1 MRQVATAGDEPW
13 SRLSPN
19 LFLTGNTYALAS
31 RDGAL
36 LLVDPYGP
44 RIAAQ
49 VRALQQERRLGD
61 VERVMISHAH
71 NDHYKGVYLLP
82 ERDSF
87 QLWTLAQV
95 AEPIGRPYRYLAP
108 YLDTRPVRTDRR
120 LNDGENV
127 RWREY
132 EFKIHHLPGQT
143 EFTMGV
149 ESTIDGKRCFF
160 TADNFFHAD
169 QFSGSGGWSGRNRA
183 WPDGYAASARQVLDA
198 APDWVLAEHGGAFE
212 FNREDFARRVRWAQD
227 AARAA
232 DRVSPSGHYRRDWD
246 PQRVRVEPLLVSAQP
261 GERIQMAIVAFN
273 PTQIEETLGFELDG
287 RGVLTGTRGEITV
300 TAEGTARREV
310 EVEVLRDAAPGRHV
324 LPLVIRN
331 GEVEDGSDTF
341 FIVDVE

>member
-1 MRQVATAGDEPW
+1 MPLSDDVQATLMQTARDLLAAGALKSYEHYTKSRTVDLPNYAFLAKSQVATAGDEPW
-13 SRLSPN
+13 SRLSPH

-31 RDGAL
+31 GDGAL

-87 QLWTLAQV
+87 ELWTLAQV

-108 YLDTRPVRTDRR
+108 YLDARPVRTDRR
-120 LNDGENV
+120 LNDGEAV

-149 ESTIDGKRCFF
+149 ETTI
-160 TADNFFHAD
+160 NL
-169 QFSGSGGWSGRNRA
+169 WRN
-183 WPDGYAASARQVLDA
+183 P
-198 APDWVLAEHGGAFE
+198 
-212 FNREDFARRVRWAQD
+212 
-227 AARAA
+227 
-232 DRVSPSGHYRRDWD
+232 
-246 PQRVRVEPLLVSAQP
+246 
-261 GERIQMAIVAFN
+261 
-273 PTQIEETLGFELDG
+273 
-287 RGVLTGTRGEITV
+287 
-300 TAEGTARREV
+300 
-310 EVEVLRDAAPGRHV
+310 
-324 LPLVIRN
+324 
-331 GEVEDGSDTF
+331 
-341 FIVDVE
+341 